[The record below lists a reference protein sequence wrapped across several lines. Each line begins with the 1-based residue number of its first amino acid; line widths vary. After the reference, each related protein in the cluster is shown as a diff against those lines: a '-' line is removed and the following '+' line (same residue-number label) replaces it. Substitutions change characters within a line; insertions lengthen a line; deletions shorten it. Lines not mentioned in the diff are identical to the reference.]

1 MSLPDELLQAVS
13 ALGGGKITLVVG
25 AGCSSEA
32 PTSIPLARTCS
43 QQCHDRL
50 VADGVL
56 ENGDCPAPSNLSCL
70 ADTVF
75 AKRGGQQRLLVE
87 QLSQHYALKAASP
100 NEGHLLTAA
109 LLREGAIA
117 SVVTLNFDLALSTAI
132 GQLGVGDAVGIIDG
146 PDELLNQKTINLYYL
161 HRNANAADPET
172 WILRTEA
179 LKTEWKG
186 KWEAVVAARVLATP
200 VVVFAGLGNPADVLI
215 ESSKLIRNAIPNRSK
230 AYLIDSGDPNKSEF
244 FKALD
249 LDPAFFVPMTWCDF
263 MEALSQRL
271 VVEHMSQ
278 LKTAA
283 DTMVQRDKLDQEDLT
298 ALLSRLQD
306 IGLLDV
312 GRLRASWLL
321 HDKHYFAEEL
331 LARELIAD
339 LLLAAAL
346 IARVTGTAAFLFG
359 NGIVEFRR
367 GDRTV
372 ATHVFVSGRGSRSR
386 IAIESELSS
395 RKRHFRG
402 LASPPACAI
411 VAGIRGNTTTT
422 ITTPLDVLLGETATS
437 ILFGQSTMPIFHVE
451 SLRQN
456 TAQCQQ
462 VAP

>member
-1 MSLPDELLQAVS
+1 MKLPPELLQAVS
-13 ALGGGKITLVVG
+13 APGGGKITLVVG
-25 AGCSSEA
+25 AGCSLEA
-32 PTSIPLARTCS
+32 PTSIPVAETCS

-56 ENGDCPAPSNLSCL
+56 TNGDCPTPRNLSCL
-70 ADTVF
+70 ADTVVT
-75 AKRGGQQRLLVE
+75 KSGQQRLLVE

-146 PDELLNQKTINLYYL
+146 PDELVNQKAVNLYYL
-161 HRNANAADPET
+161 HRNANATDPET
-172 WILRTEA
+172 WILRTAA
-179 LKTEWKG
+179 LKIEWKG
-186 KWEAVVAARVLATP
+186 KWEAVVVAKVLAAP
-200 VVVFAGLGNPADVLI
+200 VVVFAGLGSPADVLI
-215 ESSKLIRNAIPNRSK
+215 ESTTLIQKAIPSGNR
-230 AYLIDSGDPNKSEF
+230 AYQVDPGDPGKSEF
-244 FKALD
+244 FKALA
-249 LDPAFFVPMTWCDF
+249 LGPASFVPGTWCDF
-263 MEALSQRL
+263 MAALSQRL
-271 VVEHMSQ
+271 VVEHTKH

-283 DTMVQRDKLDQEDLT
+283 DIMVQRDNLAPEDLT
-298 ALLSRLQD
+298 TLLSRLRD

-312 GRLRASWLL
+312 GHLRASWLL
-321 HDKHYFAEEL
+321 YDKPYFADEV

-346 IARVTGTAAFLFG
+346 IARVTGTVAFLFG
-359 NGIVEFRR
+359 NGTVEFRR

-395 RKRHFRG
+395 RQRHFRG
-402 LASPPACAI
+402 LATPPSGAI

-422 ITTPLDVLLGETATS
+422 ITTPPDVVLGDTSTS
-437 ILFGQSTMPIFHVE
+437 ILFGQSAIPIFHVE

>member
-1 MSLPDELLQAVS
+1 MKLPAELLQAVS
-13 ALGGGKITLVVG
+13 APGGGKITLVVG
-25 AGCSSEA
+25 AGCSFEP
-32 PTSIPLARTCS
+32 PTSIPLAGTCS

-50 VADGVL
+50 VANGVL
-56 ENGDCPAPSNLSCL
+56 ANGDCPTPSNLSSL
-70 ADTVF
+70 ADAVV
-75 AKRGGQQRLLVE
+75 AKTGQQRLLVE

-117 SVVTLNFDLALSTAI
+117 SVVTLNFDLALSIAI

-146 PDELLNQKTINLYYL
+146 PDDLLNQKAINLYYL
-161 HRNANAADPET
+161 HRNANSADPET
-172 WILRTEA
+172 WILRTAA

-186 KWEAVVAARVLATP
+186 KWEAVVVARVLATP
-200 VVVFAGLGNPADVLI
+200 VVVFAGLGSPADVLI
-215 ESSKLIRNAIPNRSK
+215 ESSKLIQNAIPNGSR
-230 AYLIDSGDPNKSEF
+230 AYQIDSGDPDKSEF
-244 FKALD
+244 FKALA
-249 LDPAFFVPMTWCDF
+249 LDPASFVQRTWCDF
-263 MEALSQRL
+263 MAALSERL
-271 VVEHMSQ
+271 VVEHTSQ

-283 DTMVQRDKLDQEDLT
+283 DTMVQRDKLTPEDLT
-298 ALLSRLQD
+298 TLLSRLQD

-321 HDKHYFAEEL
+321 HDKPYFAEEL

-359 NGIVEFRR
+359 NGIVEFKR

-395 RKRHFRG
+395 RQRRFRG
-402 LASPPACAI
+402 LATPPTGAI
-411 VAGIRGNTTTT
+411 VAGIRDNGAAP
-422 ITTPLDVLLGETATS
+422 ITPPADVLLGDTS
-437 ILFGQSTMPIFHVE
+437 GSIVLGPSALPIFHVE
-451 SLRQN
+451 SLRQDP
-456 TAQCQQ
+456 AQCQQ